1 MQNLTERSQQVLAH
15 AATLARDKGNPELTP
30 AHVLLSALD
39 LNEEFI
45 QLLMRE
51 MPTVRQSLAADLRA
65 AVDALPTIT
74 SGRGE
79 PSIGSF
85 FNQFMDDAN
94 AVRRDL
100 KDEFLSIEH
109 FVLAA
114 PKSKQV
120 SVAKAFQKQNLDTE
134 TLKKA
139 TLKIR
144 GTNRVTDPNPE
155 AKLGVLEKY
164 GRDLT
169 KLAQENKLDPVIGRD
184 SEVRR
189 VVQILS
195 RRTKNNPVLI
205 GEPGVGKTAIA
216 EGLAQRIVRGD
227 VPETLKNRTLV
238 ALDVAALIAGAKF
251 RGEFEERL
259 KAVLKTVQESAGQI
273 ILFIDEIHTIVKAG
287 GAEGA
292 MDAGNM
298 LKPALARGELRCI
311 GATTLDEYRLI
322 EKDPALERRFQPVL
336 VVPPSVEDTLTILR
350 GLKEKYE
357 IHHGVRIRDAALA
370 AAASLSDRYIQDRFL
385 PDKAIDLI
393 DEAASRLKIQLDSVP
408 EAVDT
413 TERKISQL
421 KIELAA
427 LAKETEKNAV
437 TQREGIQ
444 NQIRELEQ
452 KAAQMRMRWTA
463 AKSNVSQVNVIKMQI
478 EQLRLK
484 MDQLERQ
491 AEYAKASEIKFGEL
505 PALEKK
511 LLEMTTSAEQRQ
523 LRNEKSKTTSTASD
537 SSTNGRNNNEDAIF
551 LKEEVDS
558 EDIAAVVSHW
568 TGIPVSKLFSAER
581 EKLLHIEDELRRN
594 VVGQDH
600 ALRAVANAIRLSR
613 SGLKDPN
620 RPMGSFLF
628 LGPTGVGKTETAK
641 TLARNLFDSEKAMI
655 RLDMSEFMEEH
666 TVARLIGAPPGYVG
680 FEEGGQLTEAVR
692 RKPYSVVLLDE
703 IEKAHPKVLNVL
715 LQMLDDGRL
724 TDSHG
729 RTVNFQN
736 CAVIMTSN
744 IGALEI
750 LQQGGQMPPE
760 QMKKMLMG
768 ELLKYLR
775 PELINR
781 IDEVVVF
788 NPLSQAVI
796 QDIVRIQLKFL
807 EKKLLAQQLKVIY
820 DDTVVGALAKAGWD
834 PQFGARPLRRA
845 IQEQVEVP
853 LSLKILDG
861 SFTEGQTIQIIIS
874 KTGDSL
880 EFVRRE

>member
-1 MQNLTERSQQVLAH
+1 MQNLTERSQQVLAQ
-15 AATLARDKGNPELTP
+15 AATLARDKKNPELTP
-30 AHVLLSALD
+30 AHFLLTAFD

-45 QLLMRE
+45 QLLLKDT
-51 MPTVRQSLAADLRA
+51 PNVRKSLHDDLRA
-65 AVDALPTIT
+65 AVEALPTVT
-74 SGRGE
+74 SGSSE
-79 PSIGSF
+79 PTIGNF
-85 FNQFMDDAN
+85 FNQFVDDAEKF
-94 AVRRDL
+94 RREM
-100 KDEFLSIEH
+100 KDEYLSLEH

-120 SVAKAFQKQNLDTE
+120 SVAKAFQKQNLDTD

-139 TLKIR
+139 TQKVR
-144 GTNRVTDPNPE
+144 GNARVTDANPE

-169 KLAQENKLDPVIGRD
+169 KLAKDNKLDPVIGRD

-238 ALDVAALIAGAKF
+238 ALDVASLIAGAKF

-259 KAVLKTVQESAGQI
+259 KAVLKTVQDSAGQI

-336 VVPPSVEDTLTILR
+336 VVPPSVEDTVTILR

-357 IHHGVRIRDAALA
+357 IHHGVRIRDAALVS
-370 AAASLSDRYIQDRFL
+370 AASLSDRYIQDRFL

-421 KIELAA
+421 KIEQAA
-427 LAKETEKNAV
+427 LAKETEKQAV
-437 TQREGIQ
+437 AQRESIEK
-444 NQIRELEQ
+444 QIRELEQ
-452 KAAQMRMRWTA
+452 KAKQMRMRWTA
-463 AKSNVSQVNVIKMQI
+463 AKSNVSQVNELKMQI

-505 PALEKK
+505 PSLEKK
-511 LLEMTTSAEQRQ
+511 LQEMTA
-523 LRNEKSKTTSTASD
+523 TADLKKLDAGQKPSD
-537 SSTNGRNNNEDAIF
+537 ANNNENSII

-581 EKLLHIEDELRRN
+581 EKLLHIESELRN
-594 VVGQDH
+594 SVVGQEH
-600 ALRAVANAIRLSR
+600 ALKAVANAIRLSR

-641 TLARNLFDSEKAMI
+641 TLARNLFDSEKSMI

-680 FEEGGQLTEAVR
+680 FEEGGQLTEAIR
-692 RKPYSVVLLDE
+692 RKPYSVVLFDE

-736 CAVIMTSN
+736 CVVIMTSN

-750 LQQGGQMPPE
+750 LQQGGQQTPE

-781 IDEVVVF
+781 IDEIVVF
-788 NPLSQAVI
+788 NPLSESVI
-796 QDIVRIQLKFL
+796 ENIVRIQLKGL
-807 EKKLLAQQLKVIY
+807 EKKLLAQQLKVTY
-820 DDTVVGALAKAGWD
+820 DENVISSLAKAGWD

-845 IQEQVEVP
+845 IQELVEVP

-861 SFTEGQTIQIIIS
+861 TFTEGQTIQISIGR
-874 KTGDSL
+874 TGDAFDFSAKT
-880 EFVRRE
+880 

>member
-1 MQNLTERSQQVLAH
+1 MQNLTERSQQVLAQ
-15 AATLARDKGNPELTP
+15 AATLARDKQNPELTP
-30 AHVLLSALD
+30 AHFLHTAFE

-45 QLLMRE
+45 QLLLRDT
-51 MPTVRQSLAADLRA
+51 PAVKKGLAEDLTA
-65 AVDALPTIT
+65 AINALPTIT
-74 SGRGE
+74 AGAAE
-79 PSIGSF
+79 PAIGSF
-85 FNQFMDDAN
+85 FNQFLDDAEKF
-94 AVRRDL
+94 RREL
-100 KDEFLSIEH
+100 KDDYLSIEH
-109 FVLAA
+109 FFLAA

-120 SVAKAFQKQNLDTE
+120 SVAKAFQKQNLDSE

-139 TLKIR
+139 VQKIR
-144 GTNRVTDPNPE
+144 GSNRVTDANPE

-169 KLAQENKLDPVIGRD
+169 KLAKDNKLDPVIGRD
-184 SEVRR
+184 AEVRR

-216 EGLAQRIVRGD
+216 EGLAQRIIRGD
-227 VPETLKNRTLV
+227 VPETLKNRSLV

-336 VVPPSVEDTLTILR
+336 VVPPSVEDTVTILR

-357 IHHGVRIRDAALA
+357 IHHGVRIRDAALVSA
-370 AAASLSDRYIQDRFL
+370 ANLSDRYIQDRFL

-421 KIELAA
+421 KIEQAA
-427 LAKETEKNAV
+427 LAKETEKQAV
-437 TQREGIQ
+437 AQRENIEK
-444 NQIRELEQ
+444 QIRELEQ
-452 KAAQMRMRWTA
+452 KAAQMRMRWTS
-463 AKSNVSQVNVIKMQI
+463 AKSNVNQVNELKMRI
-478 EQLRLK
+478 EKLRLT
-484 MDQLERQ
+484 MDQFERQ

-505 PALEKK
+505 PALEK
-511 LLEMTTSAEQRQ
+511 Q
-523 LRNEKSKTTSTASD
+523 LQELTASADLKKLD
-537 SSTNGRNNNEDAIF
+537 SGKKQSDTKSDETAIT

-581 EKLLHIEDELRRN
+581 EKLLHIEEELRQS

-641 TLARNLFDSEKAMI
+641 ALARNLFDSDKSMI

-692 RKPYSVVLLDE
+692 RKPYSVVLFDE
-703 IEKAHPKVLNVL
+703 IEKAHPKVLNIL

-750 LQQGGQMPPE
+750 LQQGGQQSPE

-788 NPLSQAVI
+788 NPLSETVI
-796 QDIVRIQLKFL
+796 QNIVRIQLKTL
-807 EKKLLAQQLKVIY
+807 EKKLQTQQLKISY
-820 DDTVVGALAKAGWD
+820 DDSLIESLAKAGWD

-845 IQEQVEVP
+845 IQELLEVP

-861 SFTEGQTIQIIIS
+861 TFLEGQTIDI
-874 KTGDSL
+874 KLNGTGDS
-880 EFVRRE
+880 FDFKAKN

>member
-1 MQNLTERSQQVLAH
+1 MQNLTERSQQVLAQS
-15 AATLARDKGNPELTP
+15 AALAREKNNPELTP
-30 AHVLLSALD
+30 AHFLLAAFD
-39 LNEEFI
+39 LNEEFL
-45 QLLMRE
+45 QLLLKDT
-51 MPTVRQSLAADLRA
+51 PSVRKNLHDDLRA
-65 AVDALPTIT
+65 AVDSLPAVT
-74 SGRGE
+74 SGRTE
-79 PSIGSF
+79 PVIGTF
-85 FNQFMDDAN
+85 FNQFLDDAEKF
-94 AVRRDL
+94 RREL
-100 KDEFLSIEH
+100 KDEYLSVEH
-109 FVLAA
+109 FFLAA

-120 SVAKAFQKQNLDTE
+120 SVAKAFQKQNLDQQ
-134 TLKKA
+134 TLQKA
-139 TLKIR
+139 TQKIR
-144 GTNRVTDPNPE
+144 GTSRVTDANPE

-169 KLAQENKLDPVIGRD
+169 KLAKDNKLDPVIGRD

-238 ALDVAALIAGAKF
+238 ALDVAALIAGAKL

-273 ILFIDEIHTIVKAG
+273 ILFIDEIHTIVKTGAG
-287 GAEGA
+287 EGV

-336 VVPPSVEDTLTILR
+336 VVPPSVEDTVTILR

-357 IHHGVRIRDAALA
+357 IHHGVRILDAALVSA
-370 AAASLSDRYIQDRFL
+370 ATLSDRYIQDRFL

-393 DEAASRLKIQLDSVP
+393 DEASSRLKIQLDSVP

-427 LAKETEKNAV
+427 LAKETDKPAV
-437 TQREGIQ
+437 AQREAIEKQ
-444 NQIRELEQ
+444 VRELEQ
-452 KAAQMRMRWTA
+452 KALQMRLRWNA

-478 EQLRLK
+478 EQLRLT

-491 AEYAKASEIKFGEL
+491 AEYARASEIKFGEL
-505 PALEKK
+505 PELEKK
-511 LLEMTTSAEQRQ
+511 LAEMTLAADSKKAGSA
-523 LRNEKSKTTSTASD
+523 KKATAENADENS
-537 SSTNGRNNNEDAIF
+537 IM

-581 EKLLHIEDELRRN
+581 EKLLHIENELRAR

-641 TLARNLFDSEKAMI
+641 ALAGNLFESEKSMI

-692 RKPYSVVLLDE
+692 RKPYSVVLFDE

-736 CAVIMTSN
+736 CVVIMTSN

-750 LQQGGQMPPE
+750 LQQGGLQSPE

-781 IDEVVVF
+781 IDEIVVF
-788 NPLSQAVI
+788 NPLSEAVI
-796 QDIVRIQLKFL
+796 RNIVKIQLKSL
-807 EKKLLAQQLKVIY
+807 EKKLIAQNLKISY
-820 DDTVVGALAKAGWD
+820 EDGIIDSLAKAGWD
-834 PQFGARPLRRA
+834 PQFGARPLKRA
-845 IQEQVEVP
+845 IQELLEVP
-853 LSLKILDG
+853 LSLKILEG
-861 SFTEGQTIQIIIS
+861 AFSEGQTIKVNLHS
-874 KTGDSL
+874 SGDTF
-880 EFVRRE
+880 EFSANN

>member
-1 MQNLTERSQQVLAH
+1 MQNLTERAQSVLTQAYSF
-15 AATLARDKGNPELTP
+15 ATTNQNPEITP
-30 AHVLLSALD
+30 AHFLLSAMD
-39 LNEEFI
+39 LNEEIVSMLFKDN
-45 QLLMRE
+45 QQA
-51 MPTVRQSLAADLRA
+51 RQSLHGDLKA
-65 AVDALPTIT
+65 AVAALPRIT
-74 SGRGE
+74 AGQTE
-79 PSIGSF
+79 PAIGTF
-85 FNQFMDDAN
+85 FTQFVEEADKF
-94 AVRRDL
+94 RKELRD
-100 KDEFLSIEH
+100 EYLSLEH
-109 FVLAA
+109 FFMAG
-114 PKSKQV
+114 KSSRQV
-120 SVAKAFQKQNLDTE
+120 SVAKAFQKAGVDLDT
-134 TLKKA
+134 LRSALQKA
-139 TLKIR
+139 R
-144 GTNRVTDPNPE
+144 GSNRVTDANPE

-164 GRDLT
+164 GRELT
-169 KLAQENKLDPVIGRD
+169 QLARENKLDPVVGRD
-184 SEVRR
+184 QEVRR
-189 VVQILS
+189 VIQILS

-259 KAVLKTVQESAGQI
+259 KAVLKTVQDSAGQI

-287 GAEGA
+287 GSEGA

-311 GATTLDEYRLI
+311 GATTLDEYKLI

-336 VVPPSVEDTLTILR
+336 VAPPSVEDTVTILR
-350 GLKEKYE
+350 GLKERYE
-357 IHHGVRIRDAALA
+357 IHHGVRIRDNALVSAAT
-370 AAASLSDRYIQDRFL
+370 LSDRYIQDRFL

-427 LAKETEKNAV
+427 LAKETDKRSIQ
-437 TQREGIQ
+437 QREAIEKQ
-444 NQIRELEQ
+444 VKELEEQ
-452 KAAQMRMRWTA
+452 ATRMRARWNM
-463 AKSNVSQVNVIKMQI
+463 AKSNVNQINTLKKQI
-478 EQLRLK
+478 EQLRLQ
-484 MDQLERQ
+484 METLERK
-491 AEYAKASEIKFGEL
+491 AEYARASEIKFGEL
-505 PALEKK
+505 PTLEKK
-511 LLEMTTSAEQRQ
+511 LEELTTPASTTEKKQDNSKALPGEAED
-523 LRNEKSKTTSTASD
+523 TAI
-537 SSTNGRNNNEDAIF
+537 T

-581 EKLLHIEDELRRN
+581 ERLLHIEDDLRKS

-613 SGLKDPN
+613 SGLKDAN

-641 TLARNLFDSEKAMI
+641 TLARNLFDSEKSLI
-655 RLDMSEFMEEH
+655 RIDMSEFMEEH

-692 RKPYSVVLLDE
+692 RKPYSVVLFDE
-703 IEKAHPKVLNVL
+703 IEKAHPKVLNIL

-736 CAVIMTSN
+736 CVIIMTSN

-750 LQQGGQMPPE
+750 LQQGTQMPYE
-760 QMKKMLMG
+760 DLKKMLMG

-781 IDEVVVF
+781 IDEVVVYHA
-788 NPLSQAVI
+788 LSEDVI
-796 QDIVRIQLKFL
+796 RNIVRIQLKGL
-807 EKKLLAQQLKVIY
+807 ERKLGAQNLKIEY
-820 DDTVVGALAKAGWD
+820 NDDVVLQLAKAGWD

-845 IQEQVEVP
+845 IQELLEVP
-853 LSLKILDG
+853 LSMALLENR
-861 SFTEGQTIQIIIS
+861 FVEGQTI
-874 KTGDSL
+874 KVEHKNAEMNFDFTAKK
-880 EFVRRE
+880 